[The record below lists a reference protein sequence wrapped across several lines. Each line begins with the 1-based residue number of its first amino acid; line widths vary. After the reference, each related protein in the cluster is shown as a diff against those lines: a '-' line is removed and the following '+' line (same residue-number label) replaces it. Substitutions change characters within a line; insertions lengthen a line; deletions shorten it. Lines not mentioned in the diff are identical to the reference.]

1 VPGRRNL
8 GGLLLLWMALSLACS
23 QTGAGDENTG
33 VSSVK
38 LAEMT
43 KNGVS
48 VTINLETD
56 GQGDSALLATF
67 SPLEEDTHLYSMDLP
82 MEGVDGL
89 GRPTRLELAPGVQ
102 MQASGSLEESTAAQS
117 VEISPD
123 LPILPVY
130 PAGPVTLRLPVTL
143 PEGTGGSFSD
153 RVLVT
158 YMACTVRGCL
168 RPVINEAIEL
178 RVRFGP

>member
-1 VPGRRNL
+1 VPCRRNR
-8 GGLLLLWMALSLACS
+8 GGLLLLWMVLSLACS

-117 VEISPD
+117 VEISLD

-130 PAGPVTLRLPVTL
+130 PAGLVTMRLPVSL
-143 PEGTGGSFSD
+143 PEEEGGTFAD
-153 RVLVT
+153 QVLVT
-158 YMACTVRGCL
+158 SMACSVRGCL
-168 RPVINEAIEL
+168 RPVMGEAIDIQ
-178 RVRFGP
+178 VPYTP